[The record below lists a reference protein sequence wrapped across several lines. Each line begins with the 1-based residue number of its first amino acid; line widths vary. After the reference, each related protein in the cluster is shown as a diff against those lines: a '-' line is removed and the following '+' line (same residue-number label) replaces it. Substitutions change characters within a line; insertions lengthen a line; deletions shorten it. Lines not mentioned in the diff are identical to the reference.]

1 MQKSKIVFSNGEELI
16 LQEGDVLISVNSYKL
31 DGETL
36 HSMNSSV
43 VLEGSFHDGLIPS
56 ILKIVLENPY
66 FYGPNGINTIYN
78 SSSIVKI
85 KNI

>member
-31 DGETL
+31 DDETL

-66 FYGPNGINTIYN
+66 FYGPNGINTIYS

-85 KNI
+85 LII

>member
-31 DGETL
+31 DDETL

-66 FYGPNGINTIYN
+66 FYGPNGINTIYS

>member
-31 DGETL
+31 DDETL

-56 ILKIVLENPY
+56 VLKIVLENPY

>member
-31 DGETL
+31 DDETL